1 MQNGTPAR
9 QLQYSIPAVVLKSQQ
24 VCYRLGLAS
33 RARTRESVSGTANG
47 LIKPDFRNQK
57 LCGSYARDNC
67 SMKLL
72 SVNVGLPREIDWKGK
87 IVRTSIFKEP
97 IAGRVQVSR
106 LNVEGDQQSDLTVH
120 GGQDKAVYAYPSEH
134 FAFWRTE
141 FPGMELDW
149 GVFGENFTTT
159 GLLEE
164 TVHIGDRFR
173 VGSAEFVV
181 TQPRMPCFKLGIR
194 FNRSDMVK
202 RFLQSGR
209 TGFYFAVRKE
219 GEVAAGDSIEVL
231 ERDKHNVPVA
241 DIVNLYRGNAGN
253 HDLLRRVSELPSLP
267 NNWREYFRK
276 QLQSPDDK

>member
-1 MQNGTPAR
+1 M
-9 QLQYSIPAVVLKSQQ
+9 LAVI
-24 VCYRLGLAS
+24 A
-33 RARTRESVSGTANG
+33 
-47 LIKPDFRNQK
+47 
-57 LCGSYARDNC
+57 
-67 SMKLL
+67 MKLL
-72 SVNVGLPREIDWKGK
+72 SVNVGLPREIEWKGK
-87 IVRTSIFKEP
+87 IVRTSIFKR
-97 IAGRVQVSR
+97 RVERRARVST

-120 GGQDKAVYAYPSEH
+120 GGPDKAVYAYPSEH
-134 FAFWRTE
+134 YPFWHTE

-164 TVHIGDRFR
+164 SLHIGDRLR

-231 ERDKHNVPVA
+231 ERDEHNVPVA

-253 HDLLRRVSELPSLP
+253 HDLLRRVSKLPSLP

-276 QLQSPDDK
+276 QLQNPDDN